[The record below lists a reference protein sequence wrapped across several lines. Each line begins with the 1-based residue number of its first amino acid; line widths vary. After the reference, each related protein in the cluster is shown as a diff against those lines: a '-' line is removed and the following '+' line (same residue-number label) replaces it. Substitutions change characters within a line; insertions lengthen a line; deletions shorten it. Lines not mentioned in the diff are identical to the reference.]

1 MAIMDEDTDAGPDT
15 PRLPM
20 LLEAVLSVG
29 TDLELRTTLQH
40 IVDSATELTGARY
53 GAGGGGGTPRAPPNT
68 TGSTPRA
75 DAQAPPEE
83 RAPPRAH

>member
-1 MAIMDEDTDAGPDT
+1 MTIMDEDTDEDT

-53 GAGGGGGTPRAPPNT
+53 GALGVVDP
-68 TGSTPRA
+68 
-75 DAQAPPEE
+75 D
-83 RAPPRAH
+83 PPRLT